1 MGDKEIAP
9 ELLQMLLDKTT
20 ASEKKPEIAEVLR
33 DLKATSLVSELLEK
47 LQDETIDWQIRW
59 LLTESLEGLQESAI
73 EPLREMPENPNIN
86 PCVRV
91 GIAATLGTWGVR
103 ESISYLRKAIECQTV
118 PQNLELSAGML
129 TAVYPGYVWGRIIR
143 VFKSLSDDLIESLL
157 VEIFQ
162 QYASPQEKSAW
173 DKAGG
178 IKATALEYNS
188 EDMAQQVLQMLRDK
202 AWIECPNDLIR
213 IFPLFTTKSLVPELL
228 DLLAEDQIYTA
239 LNWLW
244 REIVNAIGQ
253 VADDHET
260 VRSLG
265 KMWST
270 TSSRNEEKRLL
281 DAIYS
286 AIYSVSQ
293 RARVRVNRDGQ
304 IE

>member
-1 MGDKEIAP
+1 
-9 ELLQMLLDKTT
+9 
-20 ASEKKPEIAEVLR
+20 
-33 DLKATSLVSELLEK
+33 
-47 LQDETIDWQIRW
+47 
-59 LLTESLEGLQESAI
+59 
-73 EPLREMPENPNIN
+73 MPENPNIN

-91 GIAATLGTWGVR
+91 GIAATLGTWEVR
-103 ESISYLRKAIECQTV
+103 ESISYLRNAIESQTV
-118 PQNLELSAGML
+118 PPNLELSAGML
-129 TAVYPGYVWGRIIR
+129 TAVYRGYVWGRIIR
-143 VFKSLSDDLIESLL
+143 VLKSLSDDLIEPLL

-162 QYASPQEKSAW
+162 QYASPKDKSAW

-178 IKATALEYNS
+178 ITATALEYNS
-188 EDMAQQVLQMLRDK
+188 EAMARQVLQILRDK

-213 IFPLFTTKSLVPELL
+213 MFPLFTTKSLVPELL
-228 DLLAEDQIYTA
+228 ELLAQDQIYTA

-253 VADDHET
+253 VADDRET
-260 VRSLG
+260 VSSLG

-293 RARVRVNRDGQ
+293 RAKVRVNRDGQ